1 MKGAAKMNGAAKN
14 GAKGRPAIVLT
25 DLSSPEA
32 LEIFRKAVKAFTKR
46 RLRTPEMARQTLIA
60 EGILTKSGRRL
71 AKRYR

>member
-1 MKGAAKMNGAAKN
+1 MKRAAKMNGKRKN
-14 GAKGRPAIVLT
+14 GAKKRPLIVLT

-32 LEIFRKAVKAFTKR
+32 LDIFRRAADAFDKR
-46 RLRTPEMARQTLIA
+46 TTRTPEIARQTLIA